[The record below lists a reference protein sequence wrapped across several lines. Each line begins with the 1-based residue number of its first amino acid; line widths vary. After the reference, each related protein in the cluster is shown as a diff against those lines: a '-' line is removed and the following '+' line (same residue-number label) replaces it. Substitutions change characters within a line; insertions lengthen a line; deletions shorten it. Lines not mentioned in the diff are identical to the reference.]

1 MFARQFWNTQTFR
14 SPRSLDRRLEWF
26 NASSPRYTVCEPPPL
41 RPSPPAFVPNVHFIR
56 QVQEDPDRPGTGH
69 IDVLNEQIALSV
81 SYVSYF
87 VLAEWNLKTERLAIW
102 FEKDSTPKRIKS
114 VRFALNSNSRYK
126 LK

>member
-1 MFARQFWNTQTFR
+1 MNRGR
-14 SPRSLDRRLEWF
+14 S
-26 NASSPRYTVCEPPPL
+26 
-41 RPSPPAFVPNVHFIR
+41 H
-56 QVQEDPDRPGTGH
+56 H
-69 IDVLNEQIALSV
+69 IDVLNEQIALPV

-114 VRFALNSNSRYK
+114 VRFTLNPNSRYK